1 MAAVRIQE
9 VAAWVESMR
18 RNLNDD
24 AVVVFVTHGDLIAK
38 LLNLLVTNRSGSGSG
53 VGTVGGGKSADVNA
67 SAALSFQGIRNT
79 SVSNV
84 VRLTPVRFY
93 IKDCFF
99 GVWLQQQSPMSTE
112 ITPKCW
118 QSPCGRYVHCSRVLN
133 SKQWSSLSEYVDEKC
148 AAPLMHLVAHPFM
161 SLQNAHTRCY
171 RCHLSSYRQTASTLP
186 AQSVLLVLQTQN
198 RRHTNAK

>member
-79 SVSNV
+79 SVS
-84 VRLTPVRFY
+84 Y
-93 IKDCFF
+93 
-99 GVWLQQQSPMSTE
+99 
-112 ITPKCW
+112 
-118 QSPCGRYVHCSRVLN
+118 
-133 SKQWSSLSEYVDEKC
+133 SLDTRPFLYKGLLFWC
-148 AAPLMHLVAHPFM
+148 LAAATVAHV
-161 SLQNAHTRCY
+161 NGNHTKVLAITMWPLCA
-171 RCHLSSYRQTASTLP
+171 LLP
-186 AQSVLLVLQTQN
+186 CV
-198 RRHTNAK
+198 K

>member
-18 RNLNDD
+18 RHLNDD

-93 IKDCFF
+93 IKACFF
-99 GVWLQQQSPMSTE
+99 LVFGCSNSRPCQRKSHQSAGNHHVAVMC
-112 ITPKCW
+112 I
-118 QSPCGRYVHCSRVLN
+118 
-133 SKQWSSLSEYVDEKC
+133 
-148 AAPLMHLVAHPFM
+148 APV
-161 SLQNAHTRCY
+161 C
-171 RCHLSSYRQTASTLP
+171 
-186 AQSVLLVLQTQN
+186 
-198 RRHTNAK
+198 